1 MCFDGYRKASHM
13 FTVEEFCRDAQEAL
27 GGEVLGR
34 DFAKALLE
42 LFVMDVKID
51 PTKRDSDR
59 MKFIQ
64 ARQQGSNKIGMSYR
78 VMNGNYFSCAN
89 WMDER
94 LVNCAPNREENEYLG
109 YLPATIGGKQN
120 PVMRLLA
127 VLEIFGLASYEV
139 RGGQNLEIFVR
150 VNDPQKIRSL
160 SEDRRYK
167 NQQLAE
173 IHRRH
178 ADAEEMMTAFLTS
191 DLTTKQRWD
200 LIEDYFLG
208 HDEVVAQV
216 LGLNEEN

>member
-1 MCFDGYRKASHM
+1 MEAVARVFDGYRKASHM

-150 VNDPQKIRSL
+150 VTKTLRQCRGFFVANCLTLWYSVSVGLPTPFYGEGGDNPWS
-160 SEDRRYK
+160 SYSHSYCPS
-167 NQQLAE
+167 QQ
-173 IHRRH
+173 
-178 ADAEEMMTAFLTS
+178 
-191 DLTTKQRWD
+191 
-200 LIEDYFLG
+200 
-208 HDEVVAQV
+208 V
-216 LGLNEEN
+216 